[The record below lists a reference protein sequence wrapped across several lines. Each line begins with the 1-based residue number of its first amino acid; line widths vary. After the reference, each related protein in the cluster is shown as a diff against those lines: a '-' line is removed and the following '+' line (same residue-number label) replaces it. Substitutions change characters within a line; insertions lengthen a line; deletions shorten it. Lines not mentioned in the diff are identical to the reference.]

1 MASVTDAPPRAVQA
15 ELDALSSLLDDSI
28 PSKQLDRNL
37 LIASWNIR
45 AFGELTQSWSAGD
58 GDSPKRDFH
67 ALRAI
72 ASVVSRFDV
81 IAIQEAKSELTAMRA
96 LMSVLGED
104 WGMIMT
110 DATKGTAGNAE
121 RFAFVFDRRRVNPSG
136 LAAELVVPVEDAGV
150 STDAF
155 NQQFAR
161 TPYAVSFRASGVEF
175 ILVTLHVLFGQRS
188 AERIPELLAIANW
201 LSDWA
206 IWQHAWSSNLIALG
220 DFNIDRRDDP
230 LHAAFTS
237 TGLAAPQDLNDAPR
251 TIFASGQGRFYDQI
265 AWFSDGPVPR
275 LTLEYVR
282 GGFVDFPAA
291 IYPDLSRSSLSWRV
305 SDHYPLWT
313 EFRLP

>member
-1 MASVTDAPPRAVQA
+1 MASVTDAPPRAVQS
-15 ELDALSSLLDDSI
+15 ELDALDSLLDDI

-45 AFGELTQSWSAGD
+45 AFGGLTQSWSAG
-58 GDSPKRDFH
+58 GSDSPKHDFH

-104 WGMIMT
+104 WGMVMT
-110 DATKGTAGNAE
+110 DVTKGRAGNAE

-150 STDAF
+150 STEAF

-161 TPYAVSFRASGVEF
+161 TPYAVSFSASGVEF

-188 AERIPELLAIANW
+188 AERIPELERSLTGSPIG
-201 LSDWA
+201 LSG
-206 IWQHAWSSNLIALG
+206 STPG
-220 DFNIDRRDDP
+220 
-230 LHAAFTS
+230 AAT
-237 TGLAAPQDLNDAPR
+237 
-251 TIFASGQGRFYDQI
+251 
-265 AWFSDGPVPR
+265 
-275 LTLEYVR
+275 
-282 GGFVDFPAA
+282 
-291 IYPDLSRSSLSWRV
+291 
-305 SDHYPLWT
+305 
-313 EFRLP
+313 

>member
-1 MASVTDAPPRAVQA
+1 MASVTEAPPRAVQA

-45 AFGELTQSWSAGD
+45 AFGGLTQSWSAGD

-206 IWQHAWSSNLIALG
+206 IWQPRLEQQS
-220 DFNIDRRDDP
+220 DRPRRLQHRSP
-230 LHAAFTS
+230 RRPAACGIHF
-237 TGLAAPQDLNDAPR
+237 
-251 TIFASGQGRFYDQI
+251 
-265 AWFSDGPVPR
+265 DGPGSTP
-275 LTLEYVR
+275 
-282 GGFVDFPAA
+282 GFERCTAH
-291 IYPDLSRSSLSWRV
+291 DLRERAGAL
-305 SDHYPLWT
+305 L
-313 EFRLP
+313 